1 MQSMQRYFIEVAYR
15 GTNYSGF
22 QVQQNANSV
31 QAEVEKALNTYY
43 RPGKAVKA
51 VTALEITENGSEI
64 SSAPLQ
70 QEAIAPNGFSLT
82 GSSRTDAGVHALQN
96 YFHMDVHDLLTI
108 NAKKDIYHLNA
119 ILPGDI
125 VIKNIIPVD
134 PAAHCRFDAVSREYH
149 YHIYQHKNP
158 FLADK
163 AYYYPY
169 QLDVNLLQEAAA
181 ELMLH
186 QDFTSFSKR
195 NTQTHTFI
203 CSLLQS
209 TWHQGEHS
217 LVYKVKANRFLRGM
231 VRGLTGTMLLVG
243 RKKITLQQFKT
254 IIQQKDCSGADFS
267 VPGHGL
273 FLVRVG
279 YPDGLLAT

>member
-1 MQSMQRYFIEVAYR
+1 MQRYFIEVAYK

-31 QAEVEKALNTYY
+31 QAEVEKALNTFY
-43 RPGKAVKA
+43 RFNKAVK
-51 VTALEITENGSEI
+51 TAKIEAAATDGDKITSD
-64 SSAPLQ
+64 APP
-70 QEAIAPNGFSLT
+70 QEVLPATTISLT

-96 YFHMDVHDLLTI
+96 YFHLDMPYQLTA
-108 NAKKDIYHLNA
+108 NAEKDIYHLNA

-125 VIKNIIPVD
+125 VIKNILSVT
-134 PAAHCRFDAVSREYH
+134 PAAHCRFDALSREYH

-158 FLADK
+158 FLSDK

-169 QLDVNLLQEAAA
+169 HLDFNLLQEAAA

-186 QDFTSFSKR
+186 QDFTSFSKK
-195 NTQTHTFI
+195 NSQTHTFI

-209 TWHQGEHS
+209 RWYQQEDT

-243 RKKITLQQFKT
+243 RKKISLAEFKT
-254 IIQQKDCSGADFS
+254 IIEQKDCSGADFS

-273 FLVRVG
+273 FLVKVE
-279 YPDGLLAT
+279 YPAGFLNM